1 MPWRVPWRRDKHD
14 AAIAKYVMVA
24 LQLRCRMFRLE
35 APNAKRARPFVLDLL
50 DQKHRLREE
59 FNITD
64 VVRMRVRNSKIFD
77 VRGFYPQILKLGR
90 KCLRSSPVRHAWISR
105 RLTIGHGGDRIGH
118 PGVPKQPTLRM
129 MHEVAVIGEVH

>member
-1 MPWRVPWRRDKHD
+1 MPRHVPWGRDKCD
-14 AAIAKYVMVA
+14 TATPKYVGVA
-24 LQLRCRMFRLE
+24 FQPGYRMFRLE

-105 RLTIGHGGDRIGH
+105 RT
-118 PGVPKQPTLRM
+118 
-129 MHEVAVIGEVH
+129 